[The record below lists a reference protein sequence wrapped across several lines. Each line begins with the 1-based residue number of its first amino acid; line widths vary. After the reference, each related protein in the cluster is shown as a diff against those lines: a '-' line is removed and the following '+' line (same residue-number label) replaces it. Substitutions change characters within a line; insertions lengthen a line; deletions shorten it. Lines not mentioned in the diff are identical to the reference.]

1 MRREGR
7 RFTTPERRAIL
18 APRMLAAVAGIALT
32 AADGTRIEACIDAAT
47 LDRWIALAR
56 GATTA
61 ADRFR

>member
-47 LDRWIALAR
+47 LDRWI
-56 GATTA
+56 G
-61 ADRFR
+61 